1 MAKYNALIIG
11 KWFAAYA
18 ETEEDT
24 DVSNLR
30 VQKLLYYAQGH
41 YLVTKGT
48 PLFDEAIQAW
58 SHGPVVPEVYHSFKK
73 FGSNPIKLEPS
84 DSFTFSQIDED
95 TTQFLLEVWCYYGKY
110 STWALRNMTHNEPPW
125 KNTFNG
131 SPNVPISLDEIHKH
145 FATV

>member
-11 KWFAAYA
+11 QWFAAYA

-48 PLFDEAIQAW
+48 PLFDEAIQA
-58 SHGPVVPEVYHSFKK
+58 
-73 FGSNPIKLEPS
+73 
-84 DSFTFSQIDED
+84 
-95 TTQFLLEVWCYYGKY
+95 
-110 STWALRNMTHNEPPW
+110 
-125 KNTFNG
+125 
-131 SPNVPISLDEIHKH
+131 
-145 FATV
+145 